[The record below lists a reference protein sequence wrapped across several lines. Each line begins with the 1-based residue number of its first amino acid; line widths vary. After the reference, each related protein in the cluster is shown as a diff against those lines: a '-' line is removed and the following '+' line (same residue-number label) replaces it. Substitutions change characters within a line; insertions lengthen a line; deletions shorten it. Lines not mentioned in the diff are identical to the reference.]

1 MKKITNLTFI
11 FLLVAFASFAQ
22 LPGNGFEKVG
32 DVSKFKTSLATK
44 YNSVSTLSSDFKQ
57 VKTLSLLDETIIS
70 TGKFY
75 YGKQNKIR
83 IEYLNP
89 YKYLM
94 VINNGQM
101 LVKDE
106 QQTNKI
112 NAKGSKVLQSVNQ
125 VMVDCMSGTVFQ
137 NKDFKVTAY
146 MNKSNYL
153 LYLVPVTPEMKKMF
167 DRIEVYLL
175 NYNMEVDRLVMVE
188 KGGDATDMQFSNT
201 KHNITLNET
210 LFKVK

>member
-1 MKKITNLTFI
+1 MKKLTNLILI
-11 FLLVAFASFAQ
+11 FLISVTSSYAQ
-22 LPGNGFEKVG
+22 PGNGFVKVG
-32 DVSKFKTSLATK
+32 DVSSFKSSLAK
-44 YNSVSTLSSDFKQ
+44 NYKNVNTLSSDFKQ
-57 VKTLSLLDETIIS
+57 VKTVSLLDEEIVS
-70 TGKFY
+70 KGKFY
-75 YGKQNKIR
+75 YGQQDKIR
-83 IEYLNP
+83 IEYLQP

-106 QQTNKI
+106 QKSNKI

-125 VMVDCMSGTVFQ
+125 VMVDCMSGNVFQ

-153 LYLVPVTPEMKKMF
+153 LYLVPVTTDMKKMF
-167 DRIEVYLL
+167 ERIEVYLH
-175 NYNMEVDRLVMVE
+175 NMNMDVDRLVMVE
-188 KGGDATDMQFSNT
+188 KGGDTTDMEFSNT
-201 KHNITLNET
+201 KHNVSLNEG